1 MSQNPQTAPQERSP
15 LACRVFGHRWRFTAD
30 DATMRWECERDCGA
44 GGEKHY
50 DSAEDAGRYARAFD
64 RQDRSD
70 IGRRPLL
77 SLLPLGL
84 ARRLG
89 RRQSR

>member
-1 MSQNPQTAPQERSP
+1 MSQNP
-15 LACRVFGHRWRFTAD
+15 LACRVFGHRWRFTTED
-30 DATMRWECERDCGA
+30 STMRWTCERGCGEA
-44 GGEKHY
+44 GEKRY
-50 DSAEDAGRYARAFD
+50 ASAEDASRYARAFD

-77 SLLPLGL
+77 SLLPVGL

-89 RRQSR
+89 MRR